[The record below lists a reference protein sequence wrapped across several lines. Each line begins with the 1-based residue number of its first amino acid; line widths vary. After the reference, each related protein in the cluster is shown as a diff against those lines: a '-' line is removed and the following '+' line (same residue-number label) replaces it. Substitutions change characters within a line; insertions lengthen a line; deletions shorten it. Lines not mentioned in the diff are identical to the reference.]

1 MKRTAIQKTGFTKSN
16 LFFNHSFLKFL
27 KMKSNYF
34 GISILVLASFAML
47 SSCDKGQAQG
57 IGKGNPNC
65 PPVELINNPFPKAQ
79 AEIKATLDEL
89 FKSIQDKDAD
99 KLISFHVYGPKFTEF
114 KDSKERVGSAENE
127 AYERGLVDA
136 ISAFDYSL
144 DDLKIDV
151 FGEVAVITFHADFR
165 PTIGGNV
172 GQIRGGV
179 TLIFVKVDNKWKIT
193 HEHFSPLV

>member
-1 MKRTAIQKTGFTKSN
+1 MK
-16 LFFNHSFLKFL
+16 L
-27 KMKSNYF
+27 KMKDLGFSLLF
-34 GISILVLASFAML
+34 VISIAAI
-47 SSCDKGQAQG
+47 SSCGKGQAQAN
-57 IGKGNPNC
+57 GKGNPNC
-65 PPVELINNPFPKAQ
+65 PPVELINNPFPQAQ

-99 KLISFHVYGPKFTEF
+99 KLISFHIYGPKFTEF
-114 KDSKERVGSAENE
+114 KDSQKRVGSAENK
-127 AYERGLVDA
+127 AYERGLVGA

-151 FGEVAVITFHADFR
+151 FGDVAVITFHADFR
-165 PTIGGNV
+165 PTVGGNV